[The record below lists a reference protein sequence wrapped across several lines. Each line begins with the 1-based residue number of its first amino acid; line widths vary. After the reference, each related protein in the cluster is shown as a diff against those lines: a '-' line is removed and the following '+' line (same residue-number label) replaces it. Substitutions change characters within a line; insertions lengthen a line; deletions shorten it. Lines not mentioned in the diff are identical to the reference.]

1 MVGLSLVLSLVAAA
15 AMVLAADAH
24 SKKVVKSFVPG
35 AYIFE
40 LEEGHDPAA
49 FERSVGKDGT
59 TRMKLDYE
67 LFKGVSVQLHD
78 VDKAHE
84 KAAKLAATPAVKAV
98 YPVQLF
104 NMPKPKV
111 EWVAQDNTKAPSGLL
126 SSRADESPDIFS
138 PHVMTQVDKLRAKG
152 ITGKG
157 VKIAVVDTG
166 IDYKHPA
173 LGGCFGKGC
182 LVAFGTDL
190 VGDAY
195 DGSNTPYPDS
205 DPMDCGGHGSHVAG
219 IVAAQ
224 PNSYGFS
231 GTAPGA
237 TLGAYRVFG
246 CKGQAGNDVL
256 IAAFNQAYQDGAN
269 IITASIG
276 GPSGWS
282 EEPWAVA
289 VSRIVDKGVPCT
301 VSAGNEGA
309 EGIFY
314 ASTAANGRHT
324 SAIASFDNVQ
334 TPALLYSAKY
344 QIDSDADVKF
354 GYVPSEPADWDGVTL
369 PAWSNSLDP
378 TIPNDGCDPFPDNTP
393 DLGKYIVL
401 IRRGTCAF
409 SQKVNNAVAK
419 GAKYIVVYNNNPV
432 GAIPMDLAA
441 VPPRSI
447 KAASMIDGK
456 TGTNFINALKD
467 GKKLTLKMVSPQ
479 KADTDVSSSNN
490 TITGGALS
498 TFTSWGPTWEMDAK
512 PQFGAVGGNVLSTYP
527 RALGSYAVLS
537 GTSMSCPQTA
547 GIIALIREVRG
558 ACDPALIQNLLSAN
572 AKPQLFNDGS
582 KFYDFLAPVPQQGGG
597 LIQAYDAAY
606 ATTILSPSSLS
617 FNDTDHFVK
626 KLKFK
631 LENTGKEKVTYKITH
646 APAISMYALGKE
658 SSAVEPFPNQA
669 IEAAAATIQF
679 SETSITL
686 HGGQSKSISVSP
698 TPPQGLD
705 AKRLAL
711 WSGYIAVNG
720 TDGTSLSL
728 PYQGL
733 TGSLH
738 KSPVLGA
745 NNTWISKS
753 TDKQSNPQP
762 PNSTFLI
769 PAPGNAG
776 SNDTLPQ
783 LTVSLYLGSRKIRAD
798 IVPLTTCPPK
808 NLTTESHGIKTIGQ
822 PYNFPSLWG
831 TRGLNNFP
839 WDGRL
844 DSGNYA
850 PPGKYKFVVY
860 ALRIFGDEKKKE
872 DWDVSTSAPLH
883 IKYL

>member
-1 MVGLSLVLSLVAAA
+1 MVGLSLVVSLVAAA
-15 AMVLAADAH
+15 ASTLAADAQDE
-24 SKKVVKSFVPG
+24 KVVKTIVPG

-40 LEEGHDPAA
+40 LEAGHDPAA
-49 FERSVGKDGT
+49 FEQTVGKDGT

-84 KAAKLAATPAVKAV
+84 KAAKLADTPAVKAV

-111 EWVAQDNTKAPSGLL
+111 EWIAQDGTKAPGGLL
-126 SSRADESPDIFS
+126 SSRADDAVDTFS

-195 DGSNTPYPDS
+195 DGSNTPHPDP

-224 PNSYGFS
+224 PNTYGFT
-231 GTAPGA
+231 GAAPGA

-282 EEPWAVA
+282 EDPWAEA

-314 ASTAANGRHT
+314 ASTAANGRRV
-324 SAIASFDNVQ
+324 SAIASYDNVQ
-334 TPALLYSAKY
+334 TPTLIYSSQY
-344 QIDSDADVKF
+344 QIDGDADTKF
-354 GYVPSEPADWDGVTL
+354 GYVPSDPASWDGVTL

-378 TIPNDGCDPFPDNTP
+378 TVPDDGCDPFPANTP
-393 DLGKYIVL
+393 DLSKYIVL
-401 IRRGTCAF
+401 IRRGSCSFA
-409 SQKVNNAVAK
+409 QKVNNAVAK
-419 GAKYIVVYNNNPV
+419 GAKYVIVYNNNAV
-432 GAIPMDLAA
+432 GAIPMDLTG
-441 VPPRSI
+441 VPAGSI
-447 KAASMIDGK
+447 KAASMIDGT
-456 TGTNFINALKD
+456 TGAKFINALKD

-479 KADTDVSSSNN
+479 KTDSEVSTSNN

-498 TFTSWGPTWEMDAK
+498 TFTSWGPTWEMDTK

-547 GIIALIREVRG
+547 GIIALIHEVRG
-558 ACDPALIQNLLSAN
+558 TYDPELIQNLLSAN
-572 AKPQLFNDGS
+572 ANPQLFNDGT

-597 LIQAYDAAY
+597 LVQAYDAAY
-606 ATTILSPSSLS
+606 ATTLLSPSSLS
-617 FNDTDHFVK
+617 FNDTDHFVE
-626 KLKFK
+626 KLSFK
-631 LENTGKEKVTYKITH
+631 LQNTDRKEITYKITH
-646 APAISMYALGKE
+646 TPAMTMYALGDG
-658 SSAVEPFPNQA
+658 SPSVQQFPNDAVQ
-669 IEAAAATIQF
+669 AAATIKL
-679 SETSITL
+679 SETSVTL
-686 HGGQSKSISVSP
+686 NGGQSKSISVSP

-711 WSGYIAVNG
+711 WSGYIVING

-738 KSPVLGA
+738 NSAVLGA

-753 TDKQSNPQP
+753 TDKKSNPVP
-762 PNSTFLI
+762 PNSTFVI

-808 NLTTESHGIKTIGQ
+808 NLTTEFQGIKTIGQ
-822 PYNFPSLWG
+822 PYNFPALWG
-831 TRGLNNFP
+831 TRGLNTFP

-850 PPGKYKFVVY
+850 PPGKYKFVVR
-860 ALRIFGDEKKKE
+860 ALRIFGDEKKKD
-872 DWDVSTSAPLH
+872 DWDVSTSPALH
-883 IKYL
+883 IKYQ